1 MNNEFDN
8 YGQIDDAPIG
18 STEALQIHLEE
29 YSRRL
34 STAISRTRAQN
45 NRVSFTLNDDIVS
58 EIRGL
63 SMLEDVSL
71 SEMCNI
77 LLTEHMTQS

>member
-34 STAISRTRAQN
+34 SACISKARVQN
-45 NRVSFTLNDDIVS
+45 NRVSFTLNEAIAT

-63 SMLEDVSL
+63 SMLEGVSL

-77 LLTEHMTQS
+77 LLTEYMTQS

>member
-1 MNNEFDN
+1 MNDEFNNNND
-8 YGQIDDAPIG
+8 
-18 STEALQIHLEE
+18 LQIHLEE

-34 STAISRTRAQN
+34 STAISKMRVQD
-45 NRVSFTLNDDIVS
+45 NRVSFTVDDSIIT

-63 SMLEDVSL
+63 ASLENISL

-77 LLTEHMTQS
+77 LLTEYMTQD